1 MKAKKLLAVMTAC
14 TLTFSSAPTLTDAS
28 AATTLKISNVSKSK
42 KTMYVGKT
50 FKIKTNIKASKLT
63 FKSSN
68 KKIAKVT
75 KSGVIKAIKKGT
87 CTITVTAK
95 ISSKNSYEKNQT
107 YGKEQKGNGNC
118 YS

>member
-1 MKAKKLLAVMTAC
+1 MSV
-14 TLTFSSAPTLTDAS
+14 PRIQD
-28 AATTLKISNVSKSK
+28 VSKSK

-75 KSGVIKAIKKGT
+75 KSGVIKPGFSERVT
-87 CTITVTAK
+87 RTFITQLL
-95 ISSKNSYEKNQT
+95 KNVDFS
-107 YGKEQKGNGNC
+107 C
-118 YS
+118 FMA